1 MSLNFA
7 KQNSLPPF
15 LPPSNG
21 KGVFFGQE
29 KKVRKKWQKKE
40 GIWGLRKDEAKKEK
54 RAIIFSFVSGR
65 ASVRLCKCVCGS
77 ASVYVCVFG
86 WIVRDHAC
94 IS

>member
-29 KKVRKKWQKKE
+29 KKVRKKWQKIGGDLGVEKGRSKKGKE
-40 GIWGLRKDEAKKEK
+40 GNNFQLCERKGECA
-54 RAIIFSFVSGR
+54 AVQ
-65 ASVRLCKCVCGS
+65 
-77 ASVYVCVFG
+77 VCV
-86 WIVRDHAC
+86 WECECVRVCFWVDCA
-94 IS
+94 